1 MTDKGES
8 LVDCYRK
15 WRAWADAE
23 VCCDYGLHSLVSW
36 WEEGTTDR
44 EMEQLATEEGWR
56 EGRRGGEGNGVW
68 REGRGR
74 LREVEGTSL
83 DVATQRVQYAMT
95 IFGKCLRL
103 VCSSD
108 LLVVCSS
115 LLHQASTGLLW

>member
-56 EGRRGGEGNGVW
+56 EGRRGERRGGEGNGRYFIGYCH
-68 REGRGR
+68 REG
-74 LREVEGTSL
+74 S
-83 DVATQRVQYAMT
+83 
-95 IFGKCLRL
+95 
-103 VCSSD
+103 VCD
-108 LLVVCSS
+108 DYL
-115 LLHQASTGLLW
+115 

>member
-36 WEEGTTDR
+36 WEEGVTDR

-56 EGRRGGEGNGVW
+56 GEEGRG

-74 LREVEGTSL
+74 EGRRGEERRGDGREGRGGEGRGGEGRRGEGSGRCFIRFYHKTDCVMTS
-83 DVATQRVQYAMT
+83 
-95 IFGKCLRL
+95 F
-103 VCSSD
+103 
-108 LLVVCSS
+108 
-115 LLHQASTGLLW
+115 